1 MSSNSRSGGSR
12 AAKGSRSNTG
22 RDYSRGG
29 GGGRD
34 DYSGRD
40 DDYVPGGNGGGYSG
54 GSASRSASKGG
65 RKPDYDDEPN
75 QKFSSSARRNNN
87 NSPRGPNDSAA
98 DDFYQ
103 PQRSRSNNDYS
114 NNSYPNNYN
123 DIPMDQRFNNVDLK
137 EDLDAKSVSS
147 GGYYGYPGDIPVSS
161 PSKFERYIFPQ
172 IRVNSINLSSLNSS
186 AFTFSTPNDNKNLNE
201 MTIGMGLAMSV
212 STYNPNM
219 YDLQVDEI
227 NLVAYMMVNT
237 TYVDN
242 ELLVMPLTSLSS
254 LVSVVSASGSPPLA
268 SSKPSGYTP
277 STTPKI
283 GTANQSSILFPSK
296 TWVNYTMMF
305 ELSYTPDPYV
315 GLLSDPAVEEIADA
329 CGITSRYT
337 PKGRPMKIYY
347 EATSTISILKPLGYS
362 PTISNDISIVCP
374 ISQSQIDAVVAAV
387 EGGTDAIEAL
397 TSIL

>member
-22 RDYSRGG
+22 RDYSRG

-161 PSKFERYIFPQ
+161 PSKFERYMCCCCPRNKKHRIICGIIVVLVLVGVIVPIAIYFPRFPQ

-305 ELSYTPDPYV
+305 ELSYTPDPY
-315 GLLSDPAVEEIADA
+315 
-329 CGITSRYT
+329 
-337 PKGRPMKIYY
+337 
-347 EATSTISILKPLGYS
+347 
-362 PTISNDISIVCP
+362 
-374 ISQSQIDAVVAAV
+374 
-387 EGGTDAIEAL
+387 
-397 TSIL
+397 